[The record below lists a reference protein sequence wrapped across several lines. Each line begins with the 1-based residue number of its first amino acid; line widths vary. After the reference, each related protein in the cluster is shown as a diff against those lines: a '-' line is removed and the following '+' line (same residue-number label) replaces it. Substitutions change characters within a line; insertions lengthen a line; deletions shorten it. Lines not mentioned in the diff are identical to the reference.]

1 MSRTPSNSP
10 IDVVTGATW
19 DDYFDYFEDDGVT
32 PIDLTGYEARMQ
44 VRTEAGI
51 YGTTT
56 TTTLL
61 LELLSTGATPR
72 LFIEVPPEGTV
83 KNRVRIRVDVDDHRV
98 LNPAN
103 VKRIRRP
110 YGIEL
115 YIPAGAEP
123 EFVLPYAEGWCNVSG
138 ERVR

>member
-1 MSRTPSNSP
+1 MSRTPSNSSLT
-10 IDVVTGATW
+10 VVTGATW

-44 VRTEAGI
+44 VRTEKGA

-61 LELLSTGATPR
+61 LELLSTGVAPK
-72 LFIEVPPEGTV
+72 LFIEVPPGGTV
-83 KNRVRIRVDVDDHRV
+83 KNRVRLRVAVDDHRV
-98 LNPAN
+98 LNPDN
-103 VKRIRRP
+103 VKRILRP
-110 YGIEL
+110 YGMEL

-123 EFVLPYAEGWCNVSG
+123 EYVIPYVQGTVRVDG

>member
-1 MSRTPSNSP
+1 MAHHHNRR
-10 IDVVTGATW
+10 V
-19 DDYFDYFEDDGVT
+19 
-32 PIDLTGYEARMQ
+32 ARNALRRSSGNVLP
-44 VRTEAGI
+44 VRQARNA
-51 YGTTT
+51 
-56 TTTLL
+56 LL
-61 LELLSTGATPR
+61 RWVGQHR
-72 LFIEVPPEGTV
+72 
-83 KNRVRIRVDVDDHRV
+83 RVDVDDHRV